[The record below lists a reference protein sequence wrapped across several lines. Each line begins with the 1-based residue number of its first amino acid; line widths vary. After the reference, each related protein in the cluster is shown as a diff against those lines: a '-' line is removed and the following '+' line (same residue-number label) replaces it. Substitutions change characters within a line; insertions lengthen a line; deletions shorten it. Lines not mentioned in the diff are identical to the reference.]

1 MSGKTTTET
10 KEIVILDF
18 YEIILKKLEAE
29 TDPQM
34 RNRIAYQL
42 NEQFNI
48 SKINASFMA
57 VAMDK
62 KMAVESAVFDMK
74 FRYVPELE
82 KEMIDY
88 LNARPRND
96 AIAGLIID
104 NILSNSKD
112 EGNPERY
119 YTLDGLK
126 LLNQYFND
134 NATMGFEQA
143 KLIAE
148 KMKDQDKYLQKFK
161 MEKKDGKQE

>member
-1 MSGKTTTET
+1 MAEKTTTET

-82 KEMIDY
+82 KEMIEY

-96 AIAGLIID
+96 VIAGLIID
-104 NILSNSKD
+104 NILVQQNAGDK
-112 EGNPERY
+112 NPEKY
-119 YTLDGLK
+119 YTLEGLK

-134 NATMGFEQA
+134 IANSGIQA
-143 KLIAE
+143 AKDIQV
-148 KMKDQDKYLQKFK
+148 KMLDQEKYLKKFR
-161 MEKKDGKQE
+161 MEIPTDKE